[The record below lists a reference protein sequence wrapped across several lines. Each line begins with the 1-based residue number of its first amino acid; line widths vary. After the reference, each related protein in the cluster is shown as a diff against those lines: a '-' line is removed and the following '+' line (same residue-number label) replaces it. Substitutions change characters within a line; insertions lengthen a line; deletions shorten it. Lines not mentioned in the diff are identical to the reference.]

1 MQACR
6 YLREHARSIAGKSQL
21 FINAYAKALEVIP
34 RQLCDNSGF
43 DATDVLNKLR
53 QKHAMKDGSG
63 SKFGVNVNGGRPT
76 LYQGSLLCI
85 KILHDSSLF
94 ESLSM

>member
-1 MQACR
+1 MLATHTEFDGGLLCR
-6 YLREHARSIAGKSQL
+6 YLREHARSIPGKSQL

-63 SKFGVNVNGGRPT
+63 SKFGVNVNGGN
-76 LYQGSLLCI
+76 
-85 KILHDSSLF
+85 
-94 ESLSM
+94 